1 MAVDVEV
8 VEDVLINNDE
18 EISKKEKE
26 LEQYFQLKLETLNY
40 STLLHM
46 ESREKLLK
54 IKLSDEIQE

>member
-1 MAVDVEV
+1 MGVEV

>member
-1 MAVDVEV
+1 MDVEV

>member
-1 MAVDVEV
+1 MGVEV

-46 ESREKLLK
+46 EPREKLLK